1 MKSPGCGTT
10 KIIGKKPEAAMP
22 GTRAAKAEGHD
33 RAQICNLNMS
43 AKAIT
48 TDAAPAP
55 VGPYNQAVLAG
66 GWLYCSGQIPL
77 DPSTGAMVGNGDVAK
92 ETQQVL
98 KNLVAVLNEAGA
110 TPEKVVRTT
119 VFLADL
125 ADFQTVNDLYADIF
139 SNDVSPARAC
149 VQVAA
154 LPKGARVEI
163 DCVAW
168 LG

>member
-1 MKSPGCGTT
+1 
-10 KIIGKKPEAAMP
+10 
-22 GTRAAKAEGHD
+22 
-33 RAQICNLNMS
+33 MS
-43 AKAIT
+43 AIAIT
-48 TDAAPAP
+48 TSSAPAP

-77 DPSTGAMVGNGDVAK
+77 DPATGEMVGNGDVAA
-92 ETQQVL
+92 ETRQVL
-98 KNLVAVLNEAGA
+98 SNLQAVLKEAGCKPA
-110 TPEKVVRTT
+110 DVVRTT

-125 ADFQTVNDLYADIF
+125 ADFQTVNGIYAEVF
-139 SNDVSPARAC
+139 GEGVSPARAC

-154 LPKGARVEI
+154 LPKGSRVEI

>member
-1 MKSPGCGTT
+1 
-10 KIIGKKPEAAMP
+10 MP
-22 GTRAAKAEGHD
+22 
-33 RAQICNLNMS
+33 

-48 TDAAPAP
+48 TTAAPAP

-77 DPSTGAMVGNGDVAK
+77 DPTTGAMVGDGDVAE
-92 ETQQVL
+92 ETRQVL

-110 TPEKVVRTT
+110 TPEQVVRTT
-119 VFLADL
+119 VFLVDL
-125 ADFQTVNDLYADIF
+125 GDFQTVNQLYANVFGDG
-139 SNDVSPARAC
+139 VSPARAC

>member
-1 MKSPGCGTT
+1 
-10 KIIGKKPEAAMP
+10 
-22 GTRAAKAEGHD
+22 
-33 RAQICNLNMS
+33 MS
-43 AKAIT
+43 ATAIT
-48 TDAAPAP
+48 TSSAPAP

-77 DPSTGAMVGNGDVAK
+77 DPATGKMVGNGDVAA
-92 ETQQVL
+92 ETLQVL
-98 KNLVAVLNEAGA
+98 SNLKAVLKEAGCKPA
-110 TPEKVVRTT
+110 DVVRTT

-125 ADFQTVNDLYADIF
+125 ADFQTVNGIYAEMF
-139 SNDVSPARAC
+139 GEGVSPARAC

-154 LPKGARVEI
+154 LPKGSRVEI

>member
-1 MKSPGCGTT
+1 MT
-10 KIIGKKPEAAMP
+10 
-22 GTRAAKAEGHD
+22 
-33 RAQICNLNMS
+33 

-48 TDAAPAP
+48 TTAAPAP

-77 DPSTGAMVGNGDVAK
+77 DPTSGEMVGNGDVAA
-92 ETQQVL
+92 ETRQVL
-98 KNLVAVLNEAGA
+98 TNLQAVLKEAGA
-110 TPEKVVRTT
+110 SPAQVVRTT

-125 ADFQTVNDLYADIF
+125 GDFQTVNAIYAAVFGDG
-139 SNDVSPARAC
+139 VSPARAC

>member
-1 MKSPGCGTT
+1 MTSQAVTT
-10 KIIGKKPEAAMP
+10 
-22 GTRAAKAEGHD
+22 
-33 RAQICNLNMS
+33 S
-43 AKAIT
+43 
-48 TDAAPAP
+48 AAPAP

-77 DPSTGAMVGNGDVAK
+77 DPQTGAMVGGGDVAS
-92 ETQQVL
+92 ETRQVL
-98 KNLVAVLNEAGA
+98 KNLTAVLEAAGA
-110 TPEKVVRTT
+110 TAQHVVRTT

-125 ADFQTVNDLYADIF
+125 ADFQTVNEIYAEVF
-139 SNDVSPARAC
+139 GAGTSPARAC

-168 LG
+168 LGDDLKTV

>member
-1 MKSPGCGTT
+1 MT
-10 KIIGKKPEAAMP
+10 
-22 GTRAAKAEGHD
+22 AEGD
-33 RAQICNLNMS
+33 DQPLQDPNLMT

-48 TDAAPAP
+48 TSAAPAP

-77 DPSTGAMVGNGDVAK
+77 DPATGEMVGQGDVAA
-92 ETQQVL
+92 ETRQVL
-98 KNLVAVLNEAGA
+98 KNLVAVLQEAGA
-110 TPEKVVRTT
+110 SPEQVVRTT

-125 ADFQTVNDLYADIF
+125 GDFQTVNELYADVF
-139 SNDVSPARAC
+139 GNGVSPARAC